1 MKMNSDILYCICK
14 VASDELLVKLFSVSP
29 VFRKHVVKILSDD
42 IDKCEHIIKNIRLGP
57 KLIETIFNILIN
69 SDEMNAFT
77 IVYLINHQIIPE
89 NILINYL
96 PQLKLKGYIDPNT
109 IKHIL
114 EVQICSEKLINL
126 LVDKSD
132 FSARDKRT
140 FVAVFAHDNFASEEF
155 LEKYMDVI
163 HVENIVKYQKLSP
176 SFILRHYTKFMPYR
190 KEIIKHQQLP
200 QTFINQHLQ

>member
-1 MKMNSDILYCICK
+1 MNSDILYCICK

-29 VFRKHVVKILSDD
+29 TFRKHVVKILSDD

-57 KLIETIFNILIN
+57 KLIENMINILIN

-77 IVYLINHQIIPE
+77 FVYLINHQIIPE

-96 PQLKLKGYIDPNT
+96 PQLKLKGYIDTNT
-109 IKHIL
+109 IHHIIQ
-114 EVQICSEKLINL
+114 VQICSEKLINF

-140 FVAVFAHDNFASEEF
+140 FVAVFARDNFASEEF
-155 LEKYMDVI
+155 IEKYMNII
-163 HVENIVKYQKLSP
+163 HVEDIVKYQKLSP
-176 SFILRHYTKFMPYR
+176 AFILRHYTKFIPYR
-190 KEIIKHQQLP
+190 KDSIKYQQLP
-200 QTFINQHLQ
+200 QIFINQHLR